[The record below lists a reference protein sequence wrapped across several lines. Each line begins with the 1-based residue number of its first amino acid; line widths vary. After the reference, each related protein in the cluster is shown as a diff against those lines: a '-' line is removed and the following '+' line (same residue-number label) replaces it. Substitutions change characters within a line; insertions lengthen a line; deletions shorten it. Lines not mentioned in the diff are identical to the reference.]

1 MPRLI
6 ITIAALLCATIA
18 SAEPV
23 AIAPDISLIPGSSP
37 AGRQPDGNSI
47 LIEAPKGLILIDTG
61 RHTAHQ
67 DVIIA
72 FAKRRQRPIAAIVNT
87 HWHLDHSGGNAEIRA
102 AFPNIPVYAS
112 RAIDGALRGF
122 LPRNRAD
129 GEAHVKSGEASVEM
143 ASDIALDVAAVD
155 DPASLRPT
163 FPITKNKAVRIAGR
177 NIDIHIAPFA
187 ATEGDIWILD
197 RKTGVLVAGDLV
209 VAAAPYL
216 DTACTDGWRKA
227 LDTIA
232 QVNFRILVPGHGD
245 PMTKAR
251 FLDWRIA
258 FNNLIDCANRDTPK
272 TNCIAG
278 WNHDAAAFIPTDERE
293 IDGLIDYY
301 LDSRLRAPSEERTRY
316 CRPQ

>member
-1 MPRLI
+1 MVR
-6 ITIAALLCATIA
+6 
-18 SAEPV
+18 AEPV

-61 RHTAHQ
+61 RHPAHQ
-67 DVIIA
+67 DNIIA
-72 FAKRRQRPIAAIVNT
+72 FAKTRERPIAAIVNT

-122 LPRNRAD
+122 LPRSRAD
-129 GEAHVKSGEASVEM
+129 GEAYVRSGEASAEM
-143 ASDIALDVAAVD
+143 ASDIALDETAVD
-155 DPASLRPT
+155 DPVSLRPT
-163 FPITKNKAVRIAGR
+163 IPISKSKAMNIAGR
-177 NIDIHIAPFA
+177 KLDVHIAPFA
-187 ATEGDIWILD
+187 ATEGDTWILD

-209 VAAAPYL
+209 VAATPYL

-245 PMTKAR
+245 PMTKAG

-258 FNNLIDCANRDTPK
+258 FNNLIDCADRDTPK
-272 TNCIAG
+272 TDCIVG
-278 WNHDAAAFIPTDERE
+278 WKHDAAAFIPADERE

-301 LDSRLRAPSEERTRY
+301 LDSRLRAPPEERTRY